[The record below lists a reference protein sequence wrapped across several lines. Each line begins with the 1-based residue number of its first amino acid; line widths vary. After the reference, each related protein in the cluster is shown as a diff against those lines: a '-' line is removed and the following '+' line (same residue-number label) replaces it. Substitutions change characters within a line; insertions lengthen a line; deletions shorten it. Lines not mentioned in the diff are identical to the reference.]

1 MLPAMTT
8 SEAALS
14 PAQQRRFV
22 DPRLNP
28 EPPFIG
34 DRPAPARDAAEI
46 AELIQFCSSGRIYQV
61 EDWIRS
67 GKAIHADSYRGRG
80 NRRIHSALEIAIETN
95 QCDLALL
102 LLSNGFPPDSE
113 GQSLLVQSLRDRK
126 PEFFELL
133 LAWGADP
140 LRIDVWTILSTYDA
154 DLYEKFWNL
163 GVDFTRDHELART
176 LSDHSSNRP
185 AYGWARRHADDPRIA
200 RELAIAL
207 VHAVAENRERAVAL
221 LMWAGA
227 DPHRRA
233 PDFRWSRDDDEDDST
248 ESSAIATAVIYG
260 YGHLL
265 PTLKPKPD
273 RDNFEE
279 LWSWVCDEFAVD
291 YLAKIK
297 KPNDWSR
304 VLLRNLRRVI
314 SNYGHSNDAMRCI
327 EKLTIA
333 HDARLAT
340 IDADEIAWLRR
351 DMLKCRDDSNC
362 RWVLRWMSYAETC
375 EPTVYAELTRTPSMR
390 AKATS
395 VRAFDHRYR

>member
-1 MLPAMTT
+1 M
-8 SEAALS
+8 
-14 PAQQRRFV
+14 
-22 DPRLNP
+22 NP
-28 EPPFIG
+28 DSPFIG
-34 DRPAPARDAAEI
+34 DRPAPAREVAEI
-46 AELIQFCSSGRIYQV
+46 GELIQLCTAGRIYDV
-61 EDWIRS
+61 ERWIQS
-67 GKAIHADSYRGRG
+67 GKPIYAETYRGRG
-80 NRRIHSALEIAIETN
+80 NRRLHGPLEVAIETN
-95 QCDLALL
+95 QYGLALL
-102 LLSNGFPPDSE
+102 LLANGFPPDSGDE
-113 GQSLLVQSLRDRK
+113 SLLVRTLRDRK
-126 PEFFELL
+126 TEFFDLL

-154 DLYEKFWNL
+154 DLYEKFWKL
-163 GVDFTRDHELART
+163 GVDFTHDHELART

-185 AYGWARRHADDPRIA
+185 AYGWTRRHADDPRIA

-227 DPHRRA
+227 DSHRRA
-233 PDFRWSRDDDEDDST
+233 PDFRWSRDDDEQYDSA
-248 ESSAIATAVIYG
+248 ESSAIATAVLYG
-260 YGHLL
+260 HGHLL

-273 RDNFEE
+273 RDDFDE
-279 LWSWVCDEFAVD
+279 LWSSICDEFAID

-297 KPNDWSR
+297 KPSDWSR

-314 SNYGHSNDAMRCI
+314 SSYSRSNDAMRCI

-333 HDARLAT
+333 HDARLTT

-375 EPTVYAELTRTPSMR
+375 DPTVYAELTRTPSMR
-390 AKATS
+390 AKAAS
-395 VRAFDHRYR
+395 VRTFDNRYR